1 MDKDAFKSLLE
12 NQMKKATTVKPK
24 PRAKPKAEPPQES
37 EEESA
42 HKKAVAKVVPKVVR
56 QEREGWKDEE
66 PRLRPRVKSASQKNL
81 NRITVNLF
89 DADRRALAV
98 IKELLA
104 TEGYDFTSRS
114 DSIKIGLRL
123 AARAKAD
130 ELVKLFEQV
139 KSEDR
144 RFRQEM
150 E

>member
-1 MDKDAFKSLLE
+1 MEKDTFKSLLE
-12 NQMKKATTVKPK
+12 NQMKKATAVKPK
-24 PRAKPKAEPPQES
+24 PRAKPKVEPLQES
-37 EEESA
+37 GEEPA
-42 HKKAVAKVVPKVVR
+42 HKTAAKAAPKAVL
-56 QEREGWKDEE
+56 QEREWSKEEE
-66 PRLRPRVKSASQKNL
+66 PRVKPRVKSSNKKNL
-81 NRITVNLF
+81 NRVTVNLF

-98 IKELLA
+98 VKELLA
-104 TEGYDFTSRS
+104 TAGYDFTSRS

-144 RFRQEM
+144 RFRQET